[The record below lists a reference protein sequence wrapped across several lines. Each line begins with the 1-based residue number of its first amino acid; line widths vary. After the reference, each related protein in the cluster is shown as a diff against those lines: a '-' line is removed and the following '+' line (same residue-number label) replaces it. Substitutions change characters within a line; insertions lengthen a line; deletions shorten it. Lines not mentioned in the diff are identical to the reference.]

1 MRLRVLVYNVKGFR
15 FGVDRV
21 AAVVGEHEPDVAM
34 LNECGT
40 GRKLDRTQAWPGR
53 TKLAFLFLNVLLENL
68 FQKWNIPELG
78 LAGLS

>member
-1 MRLRVLVYNVKGFR
+1 MRRGAGMLRHGAEARSY
-15 FGVDRV
+15 
-21 AAVVGEHEPDVAM
+21 
-34 LNECGT
+34 
-40 GRKLDRTQAWPGR
+40 QAWPGR